1 MQEINDSMEDIS
13 SERNV
18 KRAIALLF
26 IGILA
31 IAISYALYPY
41 IGAFFAAVIIYV
53 ITNPVHSYITKK
65 SKLDI
70 RITSIIIIFLSLITI
85 IIPLYYIIILLS
97 EQAKQLMDIARLNW
111 DILEE
116 NIQLIDEIAP
126 ALNIELKMAEFADI
140 IEEFITGFIFGTIQ
154 NLGNQLIGLAIMV
167 FLLYYLLSTDNK
179 KIEEMAFNILPFSN
193 KNKIY
198 LINEMRDV
206 VYSTIIGILF
216 IALFQGGV
224 LTITF
229 LLLGIEGALLWGFIT
244 LILSIIPFIGPP
256 LVWAPAT
263 IYKIIEGD
271 LFAGTIIFVAGM
283 FISNFDYVLRPYI
296 QEKFAAIHPLIS
308 LLGLFIGIYLFG
320 AIGLVVGPVL
330 LSCFLLMLK
339 MFNQEYIEG

>member
-1 MQEINDSMEDIS
+1 MESIS
-13 SERNV
+13 SERNGR
-18 KRAIALLF
+18 RAVALL
-26 IGILA
+26 IIILLA
-31 IAISYALYPY
+31 IAIGYALYPY

-65 SKLDI
+65 LKLDM
-70 RITSIIIIFLSLITI
+70 RITSIMIIFLSLVTI
-85 IIPLYYIIILLS
+85 IIPLYYIIILLL
-97 EQAKQLMDIARLNW
+97 EQAKQLMNIARLNW

-116 NIQLIDEIAP
+116 NIQIIDEIAP
-126 ALNIELKMAEFADI
+126 ALNIELKMAELVHI

-179 KIEEMAFNILPFSN
+179 KLEEMALNILPFSTEN
-193 KNKIY
+193 K
-198 LINEMRDV
+198 LHLLNEMRNIT
-206 VYSTIIGILF
+206 YSTILGILF

-256 LVWAPAT
+256 LVWGPAT
-263 IYKIIEGD
+263 VYKIIEGD
-271 LFAGTIIFVAGM
+271 FIAGTIIFVAGM

-330 LSCFLLMLK
+330 LSCFILMLK
-339 MFNQEYIEG
+339 MFNQEYIKE